1 MIPNQFAS
9 LAFQRSPSG
18 NPDSDDWVFITPDE
32 VPQWLKESEVIKR
45 LLDGEMASNS
55 SDGGEQWYRAFQVPM
70 TIESANRFATE
81 YLSRHAA
88 TLKSDDSK
96 WGIES
101 LKQEVM
107 EIADQIWV
115 YQVSQGREPNPD
127 SQLTQQVT
135 ERLARL
141 IFASSVSRTAY
152 DALAAI
158 AVAIQDRN
166 QNMPELLAEWLT
178 DVNRERR
185 PRPRQHG
192 PSKDAHWGR
201 DLHIAFC
208 VYLLE
213 RAGLKPTRND
223 ASATRSGCDIVADVI
238 TTKIGIPLG
247 YEGVKTVWKRYSKL
261 D

>member
-1 MIPNQFAS
+1 
-9 LAFQRSPSG
+9 
-18 NPDSDDWVFITPDE
+18 
-32 VPQWLKESEVIKR
+32 
-45 LLDGEMASNS
+45 MASNS
-55 SDGGEQWYRAFQVPM
+55 SDGAEQWYRAFQVPM

-81 YLSRHAA
+81 YLSSHAA
-88 TLKSDDSK
+88 TLKSDDAP

-107 EIADQIWV
+107 EIANQIWV
-115 YQVSQGREPNPD
+115 YQVSQGREPDPD

-135 ERLARL
+135 ERLARF

-152 DALAAI
+152 DALVAI
-158 AVAIQDRN
+158 SVAIQDRN

-178 DVNRERR
+178 EVDQEQR

-192 PSKDAHWGR
+192 PSKHSHWGR

-213 RAGLKPTRND
+213 RSGLKPTRND
-223 ASATRSGCDIVADVI
+223 ASATISGCDIVADLI
-238 TTKIGIPLG
+238 TSKIGMPLN
-247 YEGVKTVWKRYSKL
+247 YDAAKAIWKRYSKL